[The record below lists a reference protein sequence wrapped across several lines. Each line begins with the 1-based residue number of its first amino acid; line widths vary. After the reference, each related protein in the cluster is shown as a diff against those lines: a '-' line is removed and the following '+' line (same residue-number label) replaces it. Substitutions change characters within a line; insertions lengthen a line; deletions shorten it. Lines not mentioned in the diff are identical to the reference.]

1 MYVIH
6 TEMVEKNGTHFRSI
20 MSSSLRQNAS
30 MRAEVRSNYVLS
42 ASITY
47 TVVMET
53 NKKKGIILLRFP
65 FYGS

>member
-6 TEMVEKNGTHFRSI
+6 TEMVKKMEHISEA
-20 MSSSLRQNAS
+20 SCQALRQNAS
-30 MRAEVRSNYVLS
+30 MRAEVKRNYVLS

-53 NKKKGIILLRFP
+53 NKKKGHNIT
-65 FYGS
+65 